1 MNVTKLDPAC
11 FDLHEGFPDIII
23 PKFGM
28 FACVCRMRVRLCV
41 CVNVLCMNVGVWVC
55 VVCGMYAIWWK
66 HLFKASQNNMG
77 ADILNILSTVGIKD
91 LSPAVFT
98 PGSTS

>member
-28 FACVCRMRVRLCV
+28 FACVCSWPYACAFVCV
-41 CVNVLCMNVGVWVC
+41 CKCFVHECGCLGVCCLWNVC
-55 VVCGMYAIWWK
+55 
-66 HLFKASQNNMG
+66 HLVEAFIQSISK
-77 ADILNILSTVGIKD
+77 
-91 LSPAVFT
+91 
-98 PGSTS
+98 